1 MLDELTDERRYNRL
15 AELFGRARSLPS
27 AAQREFLL
35 AECADD
41 PALASETYEILREE
55 IGAEFGKPLMWLH
68 SDLQPGDLLGDRYVI
83 TGILGGG
90 SQGRVYEA
98 EDRRLGKRLAVKQM
112 LGRDGVS
119 RKLFEREAR
128 LLGQLCNVAPA
139 DVAGSLPNVTDFFT
153 DSKRLYIAMEHVPGP
168 TLAELLVAPK
178 RQYSVADVI
187 GWGDRVLEVLEFL
200 HGRRP
205 DPVIH
210 RDVKPANLKLT
221 PGGQLVLLDFGLTKG
236 AVTES
241 SRLGRGGTSVAAYGT
256 AQYAPWEQLKDGR
269 TDERGDLFSTGA
281 TLYRLLTVAEFPN
294 SFERQEA
301 LADGRPD
308 PLRPAGELN
317 PEVPGALSEVLRKA
331 MCLKADERYDSAAD
345 MRRAWL
351 RAAESNA
358 GRAPGLDEATLIRGR
373 GVGDGAVVSPS
384 ATPAAGRWHDKGSL
398 KAWASGVTASL
409 YASMMT
415 ALLLLFCLWM
425 VAAPAYGF
433 VLFPAAVLSIVFSI
447 AAGLKPT
454 RSLHDLLLGGLR
466 VLLLIPLIIT
476 GYMPLSQSIE
486 RHASRVSPAL
496 AYKWL
501 DHLNAHAASLL
512 RRTLGPA
519 VERFM
524 TDRRSAAPAL
534 LFGTLL
540 LVLFTTYEFLSARRG
555 AKGVTPPHVPALPSE
570 QASFNPITLHLAP
583 SGRPPLSNPE

>member
-41 PALASETYEILREE
+41 PRLASETYEILREE
-55 IGAEFGKPLMWLH
+55 MGAEFGKPLMWLH

-90 SQGRVYEA
+90 AQGRVYEA

-128 LLGQLCNVAPA
+128 LLGQLRNVAPA
-139 DVAGSLPNVTDFFT
+139 SVAGSLPNVTDFFT
-153 DSKRLYIAMEHVPGP
+153 DSNRLYIAMEHVPGP
-168 TLAELLVAPK
+168 TLAELLVAPE

-187 GWGDRVLEVLEFL
+187 GWGDRILEVLEFL
-200 HGRRP
+200 HDQRP

-210 RDVKPANLKLT
+210 RDIKPANLKLT

-236 AVTES
+236 AVAEF
-241 SRLGRGGTSVAAYGT
+241 SRLGRGGTSVAACGT

-269 TDERGDLFSTGA
+269 ADERGDLFSAGA
-281 TLYRLLTVAEFPN
+281 TLYGLLTAAEFPN
-294 SFERQEA
+294 SFERKEA
-301 LADGRPD
+301 LADGCPD
-308 PLRPAGELN
+308 PLPPAGELN
-317 PEVPGALSEVLRKA
+317 PEVPTALSEVLRKA

-358 GRAPGLDEATLIRGR
+358 SRAPGLGEATLGRGR
-373 GVGDGAVVSPS
+373 DVMDGAVASPP
-384 ATPAAGRWHDKGSL
+384 ATSAAGQWAVKGSL

-409 YASMMT
+409 YALMIPT
-415 ALLLLFCLWM
+415 LLLLFCLWM
-425 VAAPAYGF
+425 VAAPAYAL
-433 VLFPAAVLSIVFSI
+433 VLLPAAVLATVFSI
-447 AAGLKPT
+447 AASLKPT
-454 RSLHDLLLGGLR
+454 RSLHELLLGGLR
-466 VLLLIPLIIT
+466 VLLLILLIVT
-476 GYMPLSQSIE
+476 GYMPLSQSIA
-486 RHASRVSPAL
+486 RHASRISPAL

-501 DHLNAHAASLL
+501 APLNSHAASLL

-524 TDRRSAAPAL
+524 TDRQSAAHAL

-540 LVLFTTYEFLSARRG
+540 FVLFTAYECRSATRANFWNAIFMGPWEAVRRLAGRRRG
-555 AKGVTPPHVPALPSE
+555 QGST
-570 QASFNPITLHLAP
+570 
-583 SGRPPLSNPE
+583 GD